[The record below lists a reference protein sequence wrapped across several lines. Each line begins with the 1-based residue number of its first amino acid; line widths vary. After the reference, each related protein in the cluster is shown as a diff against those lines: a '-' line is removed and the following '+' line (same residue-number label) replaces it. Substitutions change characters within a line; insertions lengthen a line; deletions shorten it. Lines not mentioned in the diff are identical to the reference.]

1 MQIKN
6 IVLFLRYMQDM
17 VERLINM
24 KVSTTDDFEWQYKLK
39 TNWN

>member
-24 KVSTTDDFEWQYKLK
+24 KVSTADDFEW
-39 TNWN
+39 